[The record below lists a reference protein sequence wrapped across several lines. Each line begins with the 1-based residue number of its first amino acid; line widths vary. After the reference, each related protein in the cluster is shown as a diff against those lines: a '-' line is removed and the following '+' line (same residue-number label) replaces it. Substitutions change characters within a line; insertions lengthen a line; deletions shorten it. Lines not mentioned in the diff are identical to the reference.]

1 MEIVVLRFFLYVLL
15 LDKMREIC
23 YITVVMR
30 IFLIFFMLI
39 IVKK

>member
-15 LDKMREIC
+15 LDKMRKIC